1 MVTALKVCTTFRCD
15 SCSVRMPST
24 FPCSCWGLSWRL
36 GLKALR
42 SEDCRCTLGEGCA
55 LMQGDDRQFLCQA
68 CCIKLVAEQADSQ
81 FTGCHRQQQQ
91 VVPDSNEMCQYPNA
105 MSYHDEQ
112 PDMKRPVHGNF
123 LDANRAETG
132 ALLATSP
139 TQLTVSSPG
148 ILSGIWHH

>member
-1 MVTALKVCTTFRCD
+1 MSPGALLQQSQEVLQRRIVCWDHSAPMGWTEICSTVKRDADTAVGKLD
-15 SCSVRMPST
+15 
-24 FPCSCWGLSWRL
+24 
-36 GLKALR
+36 
-42 SEDCRCTLGEGCA
+42 
-55 LMQGDDRQFLCQA
+55 MQGDDRQFLCQA
-68 CCIKLVAEQADSQ
+68 CCVKLVAEQADSQ

-112 PDMKRPVHGNF
+112 PDMKRPVHGIF